1 MPEAPHLRLASLL
14 RRQPRRRG
22 ATGLVLSGGG
32 SRADFEIGALSY
44 LYDRVG
50 IEPTVISGTSAGS
63 ILGAVLAQYPDAAGQ
78 RRALGRLE
86 RLWREMADSEEMFT
100 PNEWFVRLRQR
111 GPEWFAAL
119 QRQQRQNP
127 LGRTFARV
135 AASGPLPLRL
145 PRADAGEGQG
155 AFGVLELLTAL
166 REVGR
171 ARPDLAVILRGA
183 EREKALYEPGP
194 IVQRLAEPDLFSSAR
209 VASSGVRL
217 RIAAV
222 SLESGELHYITET
235 GDMVDRE
242 NQPLRG
248 DPVDLVEAV
257 HASCAIPAVFRPVPL
272 RQDTYVDGGVRE
284 TLPAEIVMRHLGVD
298 RCFAVVASP
307 PGLPR
312 QASYRDKDMLSVIMR
327 SSVGIMTD
335 ESLRDEVAWARAAGA
350 TVIAPQIEIHDMLSV
365 NPGLTAISLDYGYVR
380 AAEAVEGASERE
392 EALTRELFI
401 LRREIWRA
409 EEQLL
414 IRLGLIEPRE
424 HELLESPGG
433 DTTGGPGGSPG
444 EASRPAEAD
453 ADPMAG
459 IPAGTLSAE
468 PSPRRDANPSA
479 QALTEIAARK
489 RKLRTLLAQ
498 VPARRLPAGAQ
509 RWCQGYEGHNAEV
522 PLPPIWR

>member
-1 MPEAPHLRLASLL
+1 MPDAPRDRLTSLL
-14 RRQPRRRG
+14 RLRNRRRG

-32 SRADFEIGALSY
+32 SRADFEIGALTY

-50 IEPTVISGTSAGS
+50 IEPTVITGTSAGS
-63 ILGAVLAQYPDAAGQ
+63 ILGAVLAQHSDAAGQ

-86 RLWREMADSEEMFT
+86 RLWREMADSSEMFT

-119 QRQQRQNP
+119 QRQQRQNS

-145 PRADAGEGQG
+145 PRAETDDSNG
-155 AFGVLELLTAL
+155 ALGVLELLTAL

-194 IVQRLAEPDLFSSAR
+194 IVQRLAEPDFFSPAR
-209 VASSGVRL
+209 VASSGVTL

-222 SLESGELHYITET
+222 SLESGELHYVTES
-235 GDMVDRE
+235 GGMVDRE
-242 NQPLRG
+242 NRELRG
-248 DPVDLVEAV
+248 DPVDMVEAV

-272 RQDTYVDGGVRE
+272 RQETYVDGGVRE
-284 TLPAEIVMRHLGVD
+284 TLPAEIAMTQLGVG

-307 PGLPR
+307 PGVPR
-312 QASYRDKDMLSVIMR
+312 QASYRDKDMLSVVMR

-335 ESLRDEVAWARAAGA
+335 ESLRDEVEWARSAGA
-350 TVIAPQIEIHDMLSV
+350 TVIAPEIEIHDMLTV

-380 AAEAVEGASERE
+380 AAEAVDAASARE
-392 EALTRELFI
+392 VALTRELFI

-414 IRLGLIEPRE
+414 IRLGLVEPSE
-424 HELLESPGG
+424 NDLLESPGG
-433 DTTGGPGGSPG
+433 GTTDTPEASPA

-453 ADPMAG
+453 STDAVAG
-459 IPAGTLSAE
+459 GPASRPGARTE
-468 PSPRRDANPSA
+468 VDPSA
-479 QALTEIAARK
+479 QTLTEIAARK
-489 RKLRTLLAQ
+489 RKLRSLLSQ
-498 VPARRLPAGAQ
+498 VPARRLPPGAQ
-509 RWCQGYEGHNAEV
+509 RWWRGYEGHTAEV